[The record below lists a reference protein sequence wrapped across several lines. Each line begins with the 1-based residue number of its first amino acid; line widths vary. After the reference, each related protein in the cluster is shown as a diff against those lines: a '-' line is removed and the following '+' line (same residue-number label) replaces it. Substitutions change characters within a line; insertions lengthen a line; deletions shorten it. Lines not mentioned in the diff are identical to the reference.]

1 MNAFRGKPTSPWDSV
16 AEQMLA
22 AVAIK
27 IELPPSM
34 HALLEDRKAAIEKHL
49 GRDGSPL
56 KGKVRSLLSAGFCS
70 YRGDHTG

>member
-1 MNAFRGKPTSPWDSV
+1 MNAFLGKPTSPWDSV

-34 HALLEDRKAAIEKHL
+34 HALLAERKAAI
-49 GRDGSPL
+49 
-56 KGKVRSLLSAGFCS
+56 
-70 YRGDHTG
+70 